1 LAIKIPL
8 HELALANMNVKSTEG
23 AVGPLLRHPVPSISA
38 ETEYEFNVVLSTV
51 APMVWDLP

>member
-1 LAIKIPL
+1 
-8 HELALANMNVKSTEG
+8 
-23 AVGPLLRHPVPSISA
+23 VPSISA